1 MSKDEVV
8 DILEEI
14 IADYKGWGDITEND
28 IYIRALRYAIGVIQ
42 GGTK

>member
-1 MSKDEVV
+1 MSNDEVV

-14 IADYKGWGDITEND
+14 IDDYKGWGDVDEND
-28 IYIRALRYAIGVIQ
+28 IYIKALRYAIGVIQ